1 MSKLDS
7 MTSVSANGFVI
18 VQGTLYDYN
27 GLESEVIIPQGVT
40 AVWGRSFEKKKNLT
54 AVTIPEGVT
63 SIGERAFYGC
73 SNISEI
79 ILPKSVTSIGA
90 SAFYNCSNLR
100 RVILSENVT
109 TVGEQAFWG
118 CNKLAELELPVEAAA
133 SISKFCPKDG
143 NMRIRIRDISV
154 LPAKFRPLAVICFAE
169 DGGRSTD
176 PRFESHAKYIKANAV
191 KLIDRAIEY
200 PSLLSLMCRE
210 KLIAP
215 KDVDAFL
222 AAMQSDGST
231 ERIAVILDYQ
241 NSISRKKKL
250 TL

>member
-109 TVGEQAFWG
+109 TVGEQAFLG
-118 CNKLAELELPVEAAA
+118 CNKLAELELSVEAAV